1 MVKKG
6 AGMTL
11 SEAFYIALLGAAGS
25 LIVTLITAGMQNR
38 KWQTG
43 EQQYIHA
50 DTALVLTETSL
61 KIVNELRVDLAKL
74 KQEVTELREE
84 NEQLR
89 DNLLELEDVRDWAE
103 RLTHQLK
110 SVGLDPVPLK
120 KRGE

>member
-11 SEAFYIALLGAAGS
+11 SEAFYIALVGAAGS

-43 EQQYIHA
+43 EQQNIHA

-74 KQEVTELREE
+74 KQEVTELRVE

>member
-25 LIVTLITAGMQNR
+25 LIVTLITAGVQNR

-43 EQQYIHA
+43 EQQNIHA
-50 DTALVLTETSL
+50 DTASVLTETSL

-74 KQEVTELREE
+74 KQEVTELRVE

-89 DNLLELEDVRDWAE
+89 NNLLELEDVRDWAE

>member
-43 EQQYIHA
+43 EQQNIHA

-74 KQEVTELREE
+74 KQEVTELRVE

>member
-43 EQQYIHA
+43 EQQNIHA

-74 KQEVTELREE
+74 KQEVTELRVE

-89 DNLLELEDVRDWAE
+89 DNLLELEDVRDWACLLYTSDAADE
-103 RLTHQLK
+103 
-110 SVGLDPVPLK
+110 
-120 KRGE
+120 